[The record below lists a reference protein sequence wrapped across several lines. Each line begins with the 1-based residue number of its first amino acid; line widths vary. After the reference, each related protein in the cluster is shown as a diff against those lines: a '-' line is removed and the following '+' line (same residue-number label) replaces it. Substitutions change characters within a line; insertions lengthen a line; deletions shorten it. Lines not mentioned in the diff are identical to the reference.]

1 MMKQAIV
8 LQNTVKKTDEECQP
22 VLDEVTAVEPSIEIL
37 RRHARA
43 GSLYP
48 GHVLVP
54 ELQKFHVMLL
64 QCMSVK
70 CSIHNI
76 SDCGTI

>member
-22 VLDEVTAVEPSIEIL
+22 VLDEATAIELNIEIL

-43 GSLYP
+43 SSLHS

-64 QCMSVK
+64 QCMSVQ

-76 SDCGTI
+76 TDCTTI